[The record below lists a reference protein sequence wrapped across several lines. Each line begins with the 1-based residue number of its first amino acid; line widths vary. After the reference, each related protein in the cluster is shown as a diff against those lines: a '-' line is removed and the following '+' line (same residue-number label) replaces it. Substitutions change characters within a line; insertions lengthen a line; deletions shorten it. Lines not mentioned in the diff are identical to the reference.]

1 MKERWYLQTKKADFN
16 GNGKKYHIS
25 PITARLI
32 RNRDLVS
39 EEEIEQYLYPD
50 ISKLNSPWLLKD
62 MDQAVDLINIKIDSQ
77 EKIRIICDYD
87 VDGICSGYML
97 LRSLREMGAL
107 VDIVVPHRIE
117 DGYGINERLIQN
129 AYEDGI
135 DTIITCDNGIAAM
148 EPVKEAKR
156 LGMSVIITDHHEV
169 PFEIVD
175 GTTKYLIPPA
185 DAVINHK
192 QPDCD
197 YPFKELCGAMVAYQF
212 IRAVYESR
220 NQSVEKVKKLL
231 PYGAIATVCDV
242 MRLVGENRAIVKYG
256 IMMLKDCKDIGI
268 NALIHANQLEGKNIT
283 PYHLGFVIGPGLNAS
298 GRLDTAKKAIDLL
311 DAKDVEQADCLAKE
325 ICKLNTERKEMT
337 EHYRLEAIRKAARCE
352 DKVLVLYFP
361 ECHESIAGIIA
372 GKVREEFNKPT
383 FILTDGEDGVKGSG
397 RSIEEYDMFEK
408 LVEVKELLTKFGGH
422 KLAAGVSLPKENV
435 EILRKTLNENC
446 NLSEDDLYLK
456 VWIDMQLPLEYV
468 SRELIEELKVLE
480 PFGNGNPKPVFAEKN
495 LQLVH
500 LKIRGKQGNVLS
512 MFLEDEHHTR
522 MEGILFQ
529 RTDQFLAF
537 LKKRFGQEEI
547 DKAMSG
553 RTNKI
558 RFMATYYP
566 SINEFQGRENLQLII
581 DRFC

>member
-16 GNGKKYHIS
+16 GIGKKYHIS